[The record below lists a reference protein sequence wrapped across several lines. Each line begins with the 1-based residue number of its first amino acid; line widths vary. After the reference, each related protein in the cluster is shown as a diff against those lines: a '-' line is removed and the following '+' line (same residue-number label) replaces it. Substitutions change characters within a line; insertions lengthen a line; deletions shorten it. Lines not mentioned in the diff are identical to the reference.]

1 VLSQGLGQLQGIQ
14 AKDNSKRS
22 EPGLTTYA
30 LFKDEI
36 RDFHTCTRSFDGTG
50 FASSK

>member
-1 VLSQGLGQLQGIQ
+1 MLSQGLGQLQGIQ